1 MKNGFRK
8 NWEEIPKKQKK
19 IDKLKIDFNNDNKFK
34 KELMQVYLK

>member
-8 NWEEIPKKQKK
+8 KWEEIPKKQKK

-34 KELMQVYLK
+34 KELM